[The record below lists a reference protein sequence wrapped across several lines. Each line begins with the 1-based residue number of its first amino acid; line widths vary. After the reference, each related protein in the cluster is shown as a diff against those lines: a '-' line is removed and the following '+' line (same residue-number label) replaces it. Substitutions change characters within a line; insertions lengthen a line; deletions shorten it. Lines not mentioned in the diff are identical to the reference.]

1 MVMVTGGLVDPFK
14 RWGNGRAIRKI
25 FPELRPALYRIFK
38 RPLHSFLFKYGS
50 TKNLFGQ
57 LAAQLLGL

>member
-14 RWGNGRAIRKI
+14 RWGEGKGHPQNISRA
-25 FPELRPALYRIFK
+25 PALYRIFK